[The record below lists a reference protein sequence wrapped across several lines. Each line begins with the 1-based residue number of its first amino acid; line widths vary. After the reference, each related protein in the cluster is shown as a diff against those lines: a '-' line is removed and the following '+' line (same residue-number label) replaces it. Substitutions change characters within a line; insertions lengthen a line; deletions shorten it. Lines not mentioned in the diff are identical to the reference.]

1 MTVPAALAARVR
13 RRAENRCEYCRMS
26 QSLQGASFHI
36 EHIIP
41 RKHGG
46 RTVFEN
52 LALACPGC
60 NLHKADRTHAE
71 DPLMDEIVPLFHP
84 RKSRWND
91 HFEWRGT
98 RIRGKTATV
107 RATLT
112 ALQFNQARRLLIR
125 DAERGFGLFPPPSRT
140 SSR

>member
-13 RRAENRCEYCRMS
+13 RRAQNRCEYGRMS

-46 RTVFEN
+46 RAVFEN

-60 NLHKADRTHAE
+60 NLHKADRTCAD
-71 DPLMDEIVPLFHP
+71 DPQTGETAPLFHP
-84 RKSRWND
+84 RKSQWAD
-91 HFEWRGT
+91 HFAWQGM
-98 RIRGKTATV
+98 RIRGRTATIK
-107 RATLT
+107 ATLS

-125 DAERGFGLFPPPSRT
+125 DAERGFGLFPPPS
-140 SSR
+140 SR

>member
-1 MTVPAALAARVR
+1 MVPSALAARVR

-46 RTVFEN
+46 RTVSEN

-60 NLHKADRTHAE
+60 NLHKADRTRAN
-71 DPLMDEIVPLFHP
+71 DEVTGESVPLFHP
-84 RKSRWND
+84 RRSEWGQ
-91 HFEWRGT
+91 HFEWKGT
-98 RIRGKTATV
+98 RVRGRTATG
-107 RATLT
+107 RATIS
-112 ALQFNQARRLLIR
+112 ALQINQARRVLIR
-125 DAERGFGLFPPPSRT
+125 DAERSFGLFPPS
-140 SSR
+140 